1 MARFASKFGVIKY
14 IPSSIKQEVINV
26 GIIIHSPKESK
37 VAFKFLDYD
46 TRIKNFVTEIQ
57 YAEYRAFRKLIGKHL
72 KSLNTK
78 PYDSLI
84 NVPLSDENYLEKLQ
98 SSVKPPFIIAKPEYI
113 FTDNIMD
120 QIEGLYDNM
129 IITPDEI
136 RTKQKPLIKQV
147 EERLISEGIDRFIE
161 RDIQVKNLPFTL
173 NIDFGYRID
182 GVIDLIQPLSI
193 QESPRENYKEGV
205 FWKDAIE
212 KLHNDKELNSGYFI
226 AIIKPTKNAE
236 KVGFSELIK
245 QFDSIEKASV
255 VNYGTRE
262 FDRLIYTLK
271 NHGKLERAL

>member
-14 IPSSIKQEVINV
+14 IPNSIKQEVINV
-26 GIIIHSPKESK
+26 GVIVHSSKESK

-57 YAEYRAFRKLIGKHL
+57 YAEYRAFRKLLGKHL
-72 KSLNTK
+72 KSLNAK
-78 PYDSLI
+78 PYDAMI

-98 SSVKPPFIIAKPEYI
+98 SSIKLPFVIAKPEFI
-113 FTDNIMD
+113 FTDNILNN
-120 QIEGLYDNM
+120 IEGLYEN
-129 IITPDEI
+129 IVVTSDEI

-173 NIDFGYRID
+173 NIDFGYRTNGI
-182 GVIDLIQPLSI
+182 IDLIQPLSI

-212 KLHNDKELNSGYFI
+212 KLQNDIELNSGHFI
-226 AIIKPTKNAE
+226 AIIKPTKNSD
-236 KVGFSELIK
+236 KTGFSELVK
-245 QFDSIEKASV
+245 QFDDIEKASIV
-255 VNYGTRE
+255 KYGTRE
-262 FDRLIYTLK
+262 FDKLIHTLK
-271 NHGKLERAL
+271 SHGKLERAL